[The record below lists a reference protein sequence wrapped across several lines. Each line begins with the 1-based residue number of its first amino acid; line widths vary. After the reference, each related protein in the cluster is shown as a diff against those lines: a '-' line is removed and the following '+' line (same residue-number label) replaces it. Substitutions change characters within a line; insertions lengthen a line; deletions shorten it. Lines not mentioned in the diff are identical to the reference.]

1 MQVSSSR
8 ARAAVE
14 LLDAHTPLL
23 RRVARRH
30 SLGPED
36 ADDALQRAAEILL
49 TKAPAV
55 EPNRLI
61 AWMAVVTKHEALAVR
76 RSRERLLSCLAPP
89 GAADR
94 PRHDPLAKIA
104 AEGPGPAE
112 RAQRT
117 ERLAAAREA
126 LAELKANERLALVLQ
141 AQGYSY
147 MEICELCGW
156 SYTKV
161 NRCLAEGRAKLR
173 AGGRLSDLEHSHAQ
187 RQSRPA

>member
-1 MQVSSSR
+1 MQVSSVR

-14 LLDAHTPLL
+14 LLDVHGPLL

-49 TKAPAV
+49 TKAPSV

-76 RSRERLLSCLAPP
+76 RSRERMLSCLAPP
-89 GAADR
+89 GASDR
-94 PRHDPLAKIA
+94 PPPDPLAAIA
-104 AEGPGPAE
+104 ADAPGPAE
-112 RAQRT
+112 RAQRS

-147 MEICELCGW
+147 AEICALCGW
-156 SYTKV
+156 TYTKT
-161 NRCLAEGRAKLR
+161 NRCLAEGRARLR
-173 AGGRLSDLEHSHAQ
+173 RLGAIT
-187 RQSRPA
+187 